1 MQIFK
6 KIHISINTDT
16 NKFLNTIAYISMKIK
31 KKRFVFRNMGSLH
44 FKPLSAT
51 LNDDTSRYSVN
62 IIFVLD
68 THGMFPK
75 EIIWKLSI
83 FPEIC

>member
-1 MQIFK
+1 MR
-6 KIHISINTDT
+6 
-16 NKFLNTIAYISMKIK
+16 IK
-31 KKRFVFRNMGSLH
+31 KKRFVFCNMDSLN

-68 THGMFPK
+68 THGVFSK
-75 EIIWKLSI
+75 EIV
-83 FPEIC
+83 